1 MDRLFLA
8 VFLFVSLMPLAFS
21 AGKTPKFYIHSFVFV
36 FSVFVTICQK
46 EILYLFEVCNP
57 REIFQFCVSTE

>member
-21 AGKTPKFYIHSFVFV
+21 AGKTPKFHIHSFVFL

-46 EILYLFEVCNP
+46 EILYLFEVYNP